1 MGGAG
6 IATGGYAIL
15 TVVATPKVRPIYTG
29 LVTTVYSL
37 ANVVG
42 PIMGGAFAEH
52 VTWRWCFYVN
62 LPFGG
67 ASGLIIFLFYESRN
81 PIRPKELVLLRE
93 KLSHLDC
100 IGITLALGS
109 LISFVRALQVG
120 GITKSWSSSEVIGL
134 LVGSVALTLAFFGS
148 QKVLNDRAMMAQ
160 RILKM
165 RIVVIGMIFGF
176 LHEGGFFTLLYALPI
191 YFQAVSDV
199 SPAQAGIR
207 NIPLLLSCGIGST
220 MAGILVS
227 KYKHFVP
234 LMVWASG
241 GGCIG
246 TGLIYML
253 DVHSPLSHWIG
264 YQVLAGLAFGTG
276 LPLAIIAG
284 QAYVANEDLPSATAM
299 LLCR

>member
-1 MGGAG
+1 
-6 IATGGYAIL
+6 
-15 TVVATPKVRPIYTG
+15 
-29 LVTTVYSL
+29 
-37 ANVVG
+37 
-42 PIMGGAFAEH
+42 MGGAFAEH
-52 VTWRWCFYVN
+52 VTWRWCFYIN

-67 ASGLIIFLFYESRN
+67 TSGLIIFLFYKSRN

-93 KLSHLDC
+93 KLSHLDF
-100 IGITLALGS
+100 IGIALALGS
-109 LISFVRALQVG
+109 LICFVRALQVG

-134 LVGSVALTLAFFGS
+134 LVGFVALTLAFFGS
-148 QKVLNDRAMMAQ
+148 QKALKDRAMMVQ
-160 RILKM
+160 RILRM

-207 NIPLLLSCGIGST
+207 NIPLLLSCAIGST

-253 DVHSPLSHWIG
+253 DFHSPLSHWIG

-284 QAYVANEDLPSATAM
+284 QAYVTNEDLPSATAM